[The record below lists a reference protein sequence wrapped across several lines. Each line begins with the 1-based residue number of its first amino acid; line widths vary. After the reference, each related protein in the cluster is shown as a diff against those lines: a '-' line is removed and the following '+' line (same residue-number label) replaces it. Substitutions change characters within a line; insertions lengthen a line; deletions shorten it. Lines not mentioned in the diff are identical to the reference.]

1 MVSFWAFY
9 FSPIPDP
16 TRQYGNPNCEECRGH
31 CSGHFMKPKDAL
43 MSSLQPIRPP
53 SAILKEE
60 FDGMSSYPPSE
71 SVCADLSMKVM
82 LPVEEIKIWL
92 DHLHT
97 IRENRKKGA
106 LKAAETRRRNK
117 NYFCNCQH

>member
-1 MVSFWAFY
+1 MVEKLPPQYAF
-9 FSPIPDP
+9 FLVCCLQAGCGHPVCSNGEVTELPTWFHSGPSISHLPLPIPDP

-60 FDGMSSYPPSE
+60 FDGMTHLNQ
-71 SVCADLSMKVM
+71 SVQTLA
-82 LPVEEIKIWL
+82 
-92 DHLHT
+92 
-97 IRENRKKGA
+97 
-106 LKAAETRRRNK
+106 
-117 NYFCNCQH
+117 